1 MQENKSRIFIGIP
14 VPQSSHEKLKQ
25 LLCTHEMHFPEGHW
39 ILPENTHIT
48 KRLYSMKLKK

>member
-25 LLCTHEMHFPEGHW
+25 LLCPHEMHFPEGHW